1 MSAADTQP
9 VNWGRY
15 ARWYGGALLGFMLL
29 VGGTN
34 FVVDPFGRFRTIDVE
49 GFNRVKV
56 GVKRDT
62 RKGKTATLWEC
73 RFDTILLGS
82 SRIEFGLNPKN
93 PAFPERTYNAG
104 LKSTS
109 IYEMQR
115 LARYMLEHQAP
126 RMVVVGLDFFAFN
139 ERRIGADDFEESL
152 IGHGQQPWSVFK
164 YLVSLETLQS
174 AAITVLWNRLD
185 VFDPCEQ
192 NGYDRGYPLRSSTAD
207 EFRRTVESF
216 LDNPNY
222 YQDYLAGDDY
232 PRRLM
237 QMLLELRS
245 SGSDVRVFLSPV
257 HAALIE
263 AMAVAGLDDDYFR
276 WKRRMVELVAEVNAA
291 QPDARPMELWDFS
304 GYNSVNTEVV
314 AADGSRLRNFRD
326 PSHYRDKVGNFVIEK
341 VLGQP
346 PGEAPVPADFGVVL
360 TPANVDARLA
370 SEQQAAAATS
380 LGDFGV
386 EF

>member
-1 MSAADTQP
+1 M
-9 VNWGRY
+9 
-15 ARWYGGALLGFMLL
+15 
-29 VGGTN
+29 
-34 FVVDPFGRFRTIDVE
+34 
-49 GFNRVKV
+49 
-56 GVKRDT
+56 
-62 RKGKTATLWEC
+62 
-73 RFDTILLGS
+73 
-82 SRIEFGLNPKN
+82 
-93 PAFPERTYNAG
+93 
-104 LKSTS
+104 
-109 IYEMQR
+109 
-115 LARYMLEHQAP
+115 
-126 RMVVVGLDFFAFN
+126 
-139 ERRIGADDFEESL
+139 
-152 IGHGQQPWSVFK
+152 
-164 YLVSLETLQS
+164 
-174 AAITVLWNRLD
+174 
-185 VFDPCEQ
+185 
-192 NGYDRGYPLRSSTAD
+192 
-207 EFRRTVESF
+207 
-216 LDNPNY
+216 
-222 YQDYLAGDDY
+222 
-232 PRRLM
+232 
-237 QMLLELRS
+237 
-245 SGSDVRVFLSPV
+245 RVFLSPV